1 MKLLSPIP
9 SLGLSHRVVMSP
21 LTRVRG
27 TDRFACGSGAAQ
39 YYSERATPG
48 GLIITEGSPVS
59 PETQYEYAA
68 GCYTPEQTASWKT
81 VVEAVHA
88 KKGKISI
95 QLWHLGRMAHGSW
108 AEHPFLKSLGRPLPS
123 VSCSPTTPSG
133 ASRNV
138 KGERGSPYPQAREL
152 TAQEIRTRLVE
163 DFVQAARNAKAAG

>member
-1 MKLLSPIP
+1 MKLFTPIP
-9 SLGLSHRVVMSP
+9 SLGTSHRIVMSP
-21 LTRVRG
+21 LSRVRG
-27 TDRFACGSGAAQ
+27 TDRFTCGSGAVQ

-68 GCYTPEQTASWKT
+68 GCYTPEQIESWKA

-88 KKGKISI
+88 KKGRISI

-123 VSCSPTTPSG
+123 VSCSPTTPPG

-138 KGERGSPYPQAREL
+138 NGERATPYTQAREL
-152 TAQEIRTRLVE
+152 AADEIRTRLVE
-163 DFVQAARNAKAAG
+163 DFVLAARNAKAAG